1 MEVVNRIDEI
11 RFKLAVE
18 RERKKTIGLVP
29 TMGCFHEGHL
39 GLMKQARNECDCVVT
54 SLYVN
59 PTQFAPSEDFDAYP
73 RDLQRDVALA
83 ERAGVDFLFCPEDIE
98 IYGFDNLTYVEVEK
112 LSGKLCGKSR
122 PSHFRGVA
130 TIVAKLF
137 NIVKPDKAYF
147 GQKDAQQTVVIAK
160 MVRDLNFDLEIRVV
174 PTEREQDGLA
184 MSSRNAYLSSSER
197 EAALVLHQCLQ
208 SAKNLVESGELMAER
223 VRDAMR
229 QMISGEPQVELE
241 YISICDNTT
250 LEEVPWIEGEI
261 LIALAAQVGKARLID
276 NVVVRVESDA

>member
-1 MEVVNRIDEI
+1 M
-11 RFKLAVE
+11 
-18 RERKKTIGLVP
+18 
-29 TMGCFHEGHL
+29 
-39 GLMKQARNECDCVVT
+39 
-54 SLYVN
+54 
-59 PTQFAPSEDFDAYP
+59 
-73 RDLQRDVALA
+73 
-83 ERAGVDFLFCPEDIE
+83 
-98 IYGFDNLTYVEVEK
+98 
-112 LSGKLCGKSR
+112 
-122 PSHFRGVA
+122 A